1 MVLNKGFLTFFS
13 ILIKDSLFIIKMRTL
28 ETSKNIQ
35 NILYLRAR
43 NLLLRFN
50 SDEKNVNKIFQR
62 ISEFDFIVFV

>member
-50 SDEKNVNKIFQR
+50 SDEKNLNKIFQR